1 MKVKKYNRS
10 KVKEY
15 AKQWAYLR
23 NPVYY
28 NYDKLG
34 GDCTNFAS
42 QCIYEGSG
50 VMNYKNNGWFYKDAN
65 NKSPSWTGVE
75 FLYNFLIN
83 NNSVGPFGISITLDK
98 LIVGDIAQLSFDGIK
113 FSHTLV
119 IIDILEPINLDNI
132 LVATHTLDS
141 YGRSISSYNYKKI
154 RYINIEGV
162 RVW

>member
-1 MKVKKYNRS
+1 MKVKEYNRS

-28 NYDKLG
+28 NYDKIG

-42 QCIYEGSG
+42 QCIYEGSR

-119 IIDILEPINLDNI
+119 IVDILEPINLDNI

-162 RVW
+162 RAW